1 MKNLTW
7 ICAVAGLLSVP
18 ARADADRDIVSVNG
32 TVIRQSEVMDRLWK
46 RFGSATL
53 DEMVDELLL
62 RQTVQ
67 AQGLKADDAEVAR
80 RFNRVKEQFSNP
92 ALFENQLKRDGSS
105 EEKLRADIADQIR
118 LRRLIVS
125 TQKLSV
131 TDEESRK
138 AFQEQR
144 AKFAAPATVH
154 LHQSIVKTEA
164 EANEAVAKLK
174 DGADFAALA
183 RAKSLAPTGKYGGD
197 YGFVPREMLPEEIGD
212 IVFAMKDSEVRTVA
226 SPQGYFVLKVSGTRP
241 AKPAQYESVKED
253 LRDLLMEQKMKAV
266 LPGYL
271 QQLRRKADIKPLGT
285 TE

>member
-1 MKNLTW
+1 MKNFAW
-7 ICAVAGLLSVP
+7 IFAVAGLLSVP
-18 ARADADRDIVSVNG
+18 AAADADRDIVSVNG

-46 RFGSATL
+46 RFGPATL
-53 DEMVDELLL
+53 DEMVDELIL

-67 AQGLKADDAEVAR
+67 TQGIKADEAEVTK
-80 RFNRVKEQFSNP
+80 RFNRVKEQFNNP

-105 EEKLRADIADQIR
+105 EDKLRADIADQIR
-118 LRRLIVS
+118 LRKLIVS

-144 AKFAAPATVH
+144 AKLATPATVH
-154 LHQSIVKTEA
+154 LHQIFVKTEA
-164 EANEAVAKLK
+164 EAKEVAAKLK

-183 RAKSLAPTGKYGGD
+183 RARSLAPTGKFGGD
-197 YGFVPREMLPEEIGD
+197 YGFVPRAMLPEEIGD
-212 IVFAMKDSEVRTVA
+212 IVFAMKDGETRTVA

-253 LRDLLMEQKMKAV
+253 LRDLLLEQKMKAV

-271 QQLRRKADIKPLGT
+271 QELRRKADIKPLGSN
-285 TE
+285 E

>member
-1 MKNLTW
+1 MKNLAW
-7 ICAVAGLLSVP
+7 ICALAGLLSAP
-18 ARADADRDIVSVNG
+18 AWAEADRDIVSVNG

-46 RFGSATL
+46 RFGPATL

-67 AQGLKADDAEVAR
+67 AQGLKADEAEVDR
-80 RFNRVKEQFSNP
+80 RFNRVKDQFNNP

-105 EEKLRADIADQIR
+105 KEKLRADIADQIR

-131 TDEESRK
+131 TDEELRK
-138 AFQEQR
+138 AFREQR
-144 AKFAAPATVH
+144 AKLASPATVH
-154 LHQSIVKTEA
+154 LHQIFVKTEA
-164 EANEAVAKLK
+164 EAKDVTAKLK

-183 RAKSLAPTGKYGGD
+183 RARSLAPTGKYGGD
-197 YGFVPREMLPEEIGD
+197 YGFVPREMLPDEIGG
-212 IVFAMKDSEVRTVA
+212 IVFAMKDGEIRTVA
-226 SPQGYFVLKVSGTRP
+226 SPQGYFVLKVSGAKP

-253 LRDLLMEQKMKAV
+253 LRDLLLEQKMKAV

-285 TE
+285 AE